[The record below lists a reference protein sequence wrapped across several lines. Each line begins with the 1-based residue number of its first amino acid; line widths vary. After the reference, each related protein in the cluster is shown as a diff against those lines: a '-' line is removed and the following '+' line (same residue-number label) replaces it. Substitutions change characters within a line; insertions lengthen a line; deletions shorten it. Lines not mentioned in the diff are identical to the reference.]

1 MTRKFISVEKWASHR
16 EIEHIRKVRTLE
28 KLELKQYRVLLP
40 LSNVES
46 VIGLTH
52 IAVAIAKK
60 SKAEIL
66 FLHVDEVREKSPLV
80 AEISDHV
87 RIKPLFDPANEV
99 AANENVAARSILN
112 VSYRISQGIVNT
124 AEEQECNFILVGR
137 RKHPDFFERFFSSI
151 IESVIRKFPGEV
163 AVLHGILERQNIN
176 LYN

>member
-1 MTRKFISVEKWASHR
+1 MR
-16 EIEHIRKVRTLE
+16 
-28 KLELKQYRVLLP
+28 
-40 LSNVES
+40 
-46 VIGLTH
+46 
-52 IAVAIAKK
+52 
-60 SKAEIL
+60 
-66 FLHVDEVREKSPLV
+66 SP
-80 AEISDHV
+80 
-87 RIKPLFDPANEV
+87 P
-99 AANENVAARSILN
+99 NENVAARSILN